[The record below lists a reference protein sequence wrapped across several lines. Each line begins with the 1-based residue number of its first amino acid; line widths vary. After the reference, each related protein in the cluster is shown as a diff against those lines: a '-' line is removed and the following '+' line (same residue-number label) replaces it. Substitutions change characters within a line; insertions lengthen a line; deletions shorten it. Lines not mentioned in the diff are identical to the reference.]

1 MLGLGKPLSHGFC
14 FRFKQW
20 GNVEN
25 VATGTAITLPT
36 AVNSIRVVVC
46 ADTAEDD
53 PLILATT
60 KYTTTSFAIC
70 GRRISAETNIWA
82 HWVALCN

>member
-1 MLGLGKPLSHGFC
+1 MLFFPTVE
-14 FRFKQW
+14 QW

-46 ADTAEDD
+46 ADTAEDN

-70 GRRISAETNIWA
+70 GRRISTETNIWA